1 MADTTEN
8 AETAGEDFSSS
19 LDGTNDALTIS
30 TNSFVDDLQTHQRIN
45 GELSGRLV
53 ELEKN
58 YAKVH
63 LLTTNEMITDEFG
76 LIHSG
81 FIFSAADYTAAVAIN
96 EKNTV
101 IIGSKVSFLAP
112 AKVGDVVEYEA
123 KVKFEDSR
131 KREVSI
137 IGKINDIKVFQG
149 IFYAVVLEKHIFK
162 TKIKNVKRSY

>member
-1 MADTTEN
+1 MADTTEHT
-8 AETAGEDFSSS
+8 ESAGEDFSSS
-19 LDGTNDALTIS
+19 LEDNNTLAVSI
-30 TNSFVDDLQTHQRIN
+30 NSFAEDLQTHQRTN
-45 GELSGRLV
+45 SELSGKLV

-63 LLTTNEMITDEFG
+63 LLTTNEMTTDELG

-101 IIGSKVSFLAP
+101 IIGSKVNFLAP

-137 IGKINDIKVFQG
+137 IGTINDIKVFQG
-149 IFYAVVLEKHIFK
+149 LFYAVVLEKHIFK
-162 TKIKNVKRSY
+162 TKIKNVKRNY